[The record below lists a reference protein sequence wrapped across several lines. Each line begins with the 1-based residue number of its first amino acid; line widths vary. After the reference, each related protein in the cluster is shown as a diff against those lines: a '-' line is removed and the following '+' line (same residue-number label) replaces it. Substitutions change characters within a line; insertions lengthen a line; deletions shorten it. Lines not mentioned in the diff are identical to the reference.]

1 MTMTPGMP
9 FPMPGMPSVGA
20 TPQQPA
26 APVAFNMTIPPDA
39 NWEPF
44 ESTDTLEMDGFY
56 CCQITK
62 ESART
67 GDKPGVWFTLVI
79 QDQDAKGKVLNRFLS
94 DSRTTQKD
102 TWHQWRGLLMSIYGT
117 LDYARQGLNYQ
128 PGIFTGQYVYVK
140 TGAYLDRESG
150 AMRTGIDAWAK
161 KTEWEAAY
169 KANSHRWKPH
179 PKGQAGAGAGGV
191 GMLPGGLPGG
201 FPAQA
206 GGLPGAPMTGGL
218 PTGGGLPGAP
228 TVQTAPAMPA
238 TTPQPPAAPMQPM
251 MPTPPAPAYAPPAPP
266 QQMAPTFAPPA
277 PQTPFA
283 APPGAPPPAAP
294 NPFSF
299 QQPPSAFPPNGAA
312 TPQPP
317 PTAAGL
323 ASTFPVPGQG

>member
-9 FPMPGMPSVGA
+9 FPMPGMPGVGA
-20 TPQQPA
+20 TPQQAA
-26 APVAFNMTIPPDA
+26 APVAFNMIIPPDA
-39 NWEPF
+39 TWEPF
-44 ESTDTLEMDGFY
+44 DTTDTLEMDGYY

-67 GDKPGVWFTLVI
+67 GDKPGVWFTLLI
-79 QDQDAKGKVLNRFLS
+79 QDTDAKGKVLNRFLN
-94 DSRTTQKD
+94 DARVTQKD
-102 TWHQWRGLLMSIYGT
+102 TWFQWRGLLRSIYGN
-117 LDYARQGLNYQ
+117 LDAARAGLNYV
-128 PGIFTGQYVYVK
+128 PGMFKGAFVYVK
-140 TGAYLDRESG
+140 TGAYMDKDSG
-150 AMRTGIDAWAK
+150 ALRTGIDGWSTK
-161 KTEWEAAY
+161 EEWEAAY
-169 KANSHRWKPH
+169 KANTHRWKPNV
-179 PKGQAGAGAGGV
+179 KQQGAGAGV

-201 FPAQA
+201 FPNQ

-238 TTPQPPAAPMQPM
+238 TTPQPPATTPQPPAAPMQPM

-266 QQMAPTFAPPA
+266 QQMAPPA
-277 PQTPFA
+277 PQTPFT
-283 APPGAPPPAAP
+283 APAGAPPPAAP

-299 QQPPSAFPPNGAA
+299 QQPPSAFPQNGAA

>member
-9 FPMPGMPSVGA
+9 FPMPGMPGAGA

-26 APVAFNMTIPPDA
+26 AAVAFTMMIPPDA

-44 ESTDTLEMDGFY
+44 ESTDVLEMDGFY
-56 CCQITK
+56 CCQITR
-62 ESART
+62 ESARA

-79 QDQDAKGKVLNRFLS
+79 QDPDAKGKVLNRFLS

-117 LDYARQGLNYQ
+117 LDYARQGLNYT

-140 TGAYLDRESG
+140 TGAYNDRESG

-161 KTEWEAAY
+161 KAEWEAAY
-169 KANSHRWKPH
+169 KANTHRWKPH
-179 PKGQAGAGAGGV
+179 PKGQAGAGAGPV

-201 FPAQA
+201 FPQGA
-206 GGLPGAPMTGGL
+206 GGLPGAATPPTGGM

-228 TVQTAPAMPA
+228 NVQGPPTM
-238 TTPQPPAAPMQPM
+238 TTPQPPAAPIQAPAPTFAAPPAAPPM
-251 MPTPPAPAYAPPAPP
+251 TPPAPAFAAPP
-266 QQMAPTFAPPA
+266 
-277 PQTPFA
+277 TPFA
-283 APPGAPPPAAP
+283 APPGAPPPP
-294 NPFSF
+294 SGSPFSF
-299 QQPPSAFPPNGAA
+299 AAPPSFPANGAA

-317 PTAAGL
+317 PTAAAL
-323 ASTFPVPGQG
+323 ASSFPTPGQG